1 MTPIRRFGA
10 GPILII
16 IEFMMRIL
24 LTCGILLC
32 GSVVLN
38 AQEKGAEK
46 PAVNFT
52 DHVLP
57 IFRQHCL
64 KCHNANDAEA
74 GLAIDTYAGLMEG
87 GGSGD
92 AVTDGDSSGSR
103 LYLVMTHEEEPTMPP
118 NQDPLPADQLEII
131 RQWID
136 GGLLEN
142 SGSKRKKRKGP
153 SLSFSATDSS
163 GKPAEIAMPET
174 VWRVPVVTTQRHA
187 AASAIATSPWAPMV
201 AIAGQ
206 KQVSLYHTDTNDLLG
221 VIPYPEG
228 IPQALRFSRD
238 GAYLLVAGGTHAA
251 MGTASLYDVRSGK
264 RLLSVGDELDVVFG
278 ADINDDLSNIAMG
291 GPQRIVRVLDT
302 ASGEVLHEL
311 KKHTDWVYSVAY
323 SPDGVLVASGDRSGG
338 LHVWEAETGR
348 LYLDLIGHKD
358 AIRGISWRADSNVLV
373 SASEDGTVK
382 LWEMNSGNQ
391 LKSITAHG
399 GGATG
404 VQMARDGRMVTCGK
418 DRTVKL
424 WDASGNNIGTMPAFA
439 EPALEAA
446 LTHDGKK
453 IIGGDWAGKTV
464 MWTIEDPKQA
474 VNFAADPPAIEQ
486 QLATMT
492 ASTAEF
498 NKALAAATEG
508 QANAQKAVDGLTAS
522 AQSYAA
528 QLTQNK
534 TAQTKSQ
541 SDLAAAEKQLVAYQ
555 QQRETATKTLATTRQ
570 TVKQLAKQ
578 IEATTKTIAA
588 QKDQL
593 STSITKRDGAK
604 KHLAELAAELALRQ
618 QEHGQLKADA
628 VSSLAAIVDREL
640 DLAAKEHVAAT
651 DEAEAEKNRKQAETQ
666 VNQLTQEIADLNAK
680 VQQST
685 EQVNAS
691 KTELKAIDALMT
703 KLSAEIQTA
712 KQQLDAKSA
721 EAETVQKQIAA
732 EADATKKKALAETLN
747 QAQNQLASAKTVHTD
762 LTKKLT
768 EATTKKAETAKTI
781 ESATALAT
789 TLAKQKTPKTTQLE
803 TAKKSMAQWLASRD
817 QATKKKTDFAQQ
829 LTLVTGE
836 VTAITKLKDDAVKKI
851 AILVKQQES
860 LQQQQQVNNKTV
872 TLHEAARVAA
882 ESKLADLTK
891 TVQSIMPK
899 LDAAKTTETK
909 LASEVAN
916 LDAKLKSQPTSI
928 ASLKKAIG
936 DYTTA
941 NAKLDKQV
949 TENKQLME
957 QAVAKLAETKAA
969 TESARTKLATAQ
981 SKMQKLQAE
990 IAAFAELGQKLT
1002 AAANATKGD
1011 AETKR
1016 AAVEPEATRAATLAT
1031 AMSKREQE
1039 LAEVSQTLAKL
1050 QTQLEALT
1058 KAQAADKQSLT
1069 TTQAKIQELETA
1081 ADESESLAAEK
1092 REEAEFFQSAYGK

>member
-1 MTPIRRFGA
+1 
-10 GPILII
+10 
-16 IEFMMRIL
+16 MMRIL
-24 LTCGILLC
+24 LTCGLLLC
-32 GSVVLN
+32 GSVALN
-38 AQEKGAEK
+38 AQDKGAEK
-46 PAVNFT
+46 PTINFT

-118 NQDPLPADQLEII
+118 NQDPLPTEQLEII

-163 GKPAEIAMPET
+163 GKPAEIAMPES
-174 VWRVPVVTTQRHA
+174 VWRVPVVTPQRHA

-228 IPQALRFSRD
+228 IPQALRFSGD

-264 RLLSVGDELDVVFG
+264 RLVSVGDELDVVFG
-278 ADINDDLSNIAMG
+278 ADINDDLSKIAMG

-338 LHVWEAETGR
+338 LHVWEADTGR

-358 AIRGISWRADSNVLV
+358 AIRGLSWRADSNVLV
-373 SASEDGTVK
+373 SASEDGTIK

-391 LKSITAHG
+391 LKSITAHS

-424 WDASGNNIGTMPAFA
+424 WDASGKNIATMPAFA

-474 VNFAADPPAIEQ
+474 INFAADPPTLEQ
-486 QLATMT
+486 QLAAMT
-492 ASTAEF
+492 SRTADLNE
-498 NKALAAATEG
+498 ALTGAMGG
-508 QANAQKAVDGLTAS
+508 QTNAQKAVDGLTAS
-522 AQSYAA
+522 AESYVA
-528 QLTQNK
+528 QVNQNK
-534 TAQTKSQ
+534 TAQTKSK

-555 QQRETATKTLATTRQ
+555 QQREAAMKTLAANRQ
-570 TVKQLAKQ
+570 TVEQLAKQ
-578 IEATTKTIAA
+578 IEAATKTITA
-588 QKDQL
+588 QKQQLNTSVAKRDAAKKQL
-593 STSITKRDGAK
+593 SVVAT
-604 KHLAELAAELALRQ
+604 ELAMSQKQHE
-618 QEHGQLKADA
+618 QLKADA

-640 DLAAKEHVAAT
+640 DLAAKEQVAAT
-651 DEAEAEKNRKQAETQ
+651 DEAEAEEKRKQAETLA
-666 VNQLTQEIADLNAK
+666 NQLTQEIANLNAK
-680 VQQST
+680 IKQST
-685 EQVNAS
+685 EQINAS
-691 KTELKAIDALMT
+691 KTELAAVEALVA
-703 KLSAEIQTA
+703 KLPGEIQTA
-712 KQQLDAKSA
+712 KQQLDAKSS
-721 EAETVQKQIAA
+721 EAETVQKQITA
-732 EADATKKKALAETLN
+732 EADKAKKKALTEKLSQT
-747 QAQNQLASAKTVHTD
+747 QAQIASAKTVHTD
-762 LTKKLT
+762 LTKTLA
-768 EATTKKAETAKTI
+768 EATSKKAATVKTVEGETALVT
-781 ESATALAT
+781 S
-789 TLAKQKTPKTTQLE
+789 LAKQKPPKITQLE
-803 TAKKSMAQWLASRD
+803 AAQKSMANWLTSRD
-817 QATKKKTDFAQQ
+817 QAAKKKAAFAQQ
-829 LTLVTGE
+829 LALVTGE

-851 AILVKQQES
+851 AILVKQQEA
-860 LQQQQQVNNKTV
+860 LQQQQVANNKAV
-872 TLHEAARVAA
+872 ALHEAARVAA
-882 ESKLADLTK
+882 ESKLTDLTK
-891 TVQSIMPK
+891 TVQSNTPK
-899 LDAAKTTETK
+899 FETAKATVTK
-909 LASEVAN
+909 LTSEVAN
-916 LDAKLKSQPTSI
+916 LDAKLKAQPTAI
-928 ASLKKAIG
+928 ASQKKIIDG
-936 DYTTA
+936 FTA
-941 NAKLDKQV
+941 TNAKLDKQIA
-949 TENKQLME
+949 ENKQQME
-957 QAVAKLAETKAA
+957 QAIAKLAETKAA
-969 TESARTKLATAQ
+969 AESARIKMVTAQ
-981 SKMQKLQAE
+981 TKMQQLQNE
-990 IAAFAELGQKLT
+990 INAFAEFGQKLT
-1002 AAANATKGD
+1002 AAAKATKVD
-1011 AETKR
+1011 AEAKR
-1016 AAVEPEATRAATLAT
+1016 SAVEPETTRAADMAT
-1031 AMSKREQE
+1031 AMSKREQQ
-1039 LAEVSQTLAKL
+1039 LGEVSQTLAKL
-1050 QTQLEALT
+1050 QAQLEALT
-1058 KAQAADKQSLT
+1058 KAQTADQQSLT
-1069 TTQAKIQELETA
+1069 TTQAKIQALEAA
-1081 ADESESLAAEK
+1081 ADESESIAEEK
-1092 REEAEFFQSAYGK
+1092 RAEAEFFQSAYGN